1 MTDDKF
7 EEFLEEAAKGYRAPP
22 PTPKDQIWARIQA
35 GRADQPSPAR
45 PVIDLASR
53 RVRWIG
59 PLVGLAATL
68 LIGIGIGRLTTPLPP
83 PTPDDS
89 ATADAARANSVVR
102 FAAREHFGQVNAL
115 LTDYETGRIDADF
128 HAGARGLL
136 ARTRMLLS
144 AQRLSDP
151 STRALLEDLEL
162 LLVQVARLAPAPN
175 GQADERALI
184 DDNMAER
191 AIRLRLRD
199 AIPAGPT
206 A

>member
-1 MTDDKF
+1 MTDEKF
-7 EEFLEEAAKGYRAPP
+7 EEFLGEAAKGYRAPP
-22 PTPKDQIWARIQA
+22 PTPKAEMWTRIEAARK
-35 GRADQPSPAR
+35 
-45 PVIDLASR
+45 PVIDLVSR
-53 RVRWIG
+53 RRAPWVG
-59 PLVGLAATL
+59 PLVALAATL
-68 LIGIGIGRLTTPLPP
+68 LIGIGIGRLTTKPAPNLE
-83 PTPDDS
+83 TV
-89 ATADAARANSVVR
+89 AAANAARANSVVR
-102 FAAREHFGQVNAL
+102 FAAREHFGQVNVL
-115 LTDYETGRIDADF
+115 LTDYETGQVNADF
-128 HAGARGLL
+128 HADARALL

-144 AQRLSDP
+144 AERLSDP

>member
-7 EEFLEEAAKGYRAPP
+7 EKFLEEAAKGYRAPP
-22 PTPKDQIWARIQA
+22 PTPKDEIWARIQA
-35 GRADQPSPAR
+35 DRAVRPAST
-45 PVIDLASR
+45 PVIDLAAR
-53 RVRWIG
+53 RKRWIG
-59 PLVGLAATL
+59 PLVALAATL
-68 LIGIGIGRLTTPLPP
+68 LIGIGIGRVTTTTPSS
-83 PTPDDS
+83 T
-89 ATADAARANSVVR
+89 AEVTAADAARANNVVR

-115 LTDYETGRIDADF
+115 LTDYETGHIDADF
-128 HAGARGLL
+128 HADARELL

-162 LLVQVARLAPAPN
+162 LLVQVARLAPAPT

>member
-7 EEFLEEAAKGYRAPP
+7 EEFLDEAAKGYRAPP
-22 PTPKDQIWARIQA
+22 ATPKDQIWTRIQA
-35 GRADQPSPAR
+35 ERANRPAPT

-59 PLVGLAATL
+59 PLVALAATL
-68 LIGIGIGRLTTPLPP
+68 MIGIGIGRVTTTATP
-83 PTPDDS
+83 PTTGG
-89 ATADAARANSVVR
+89 AAADAARANNVVR

-115 LTDYETGRIDADF
+115 LTDYETGRIDDDF
-128 HAGARGLL
+128 HADARELL

-144 AQRLSDP
+144 ARRLSDP

-162 LLVQVARLAPAPN
+162 LLVQVARLAPAPT